1 MKSKGLALMNT
12 LFGSA
17 LLAAAVTASAFAPAA
32 AQQIIP
38 QAITGPVLYC
48 FVSPNEQPPVGNFGR
63 CTSFYPAS
71 SYTAD
76 FEIRNLPA
84 GNYSYVWTTELGLV
98 LPCTA
103 SRCSQQ
109 YRGGMA
115 ISDIVNVTYTNL
127 ATGEAKTLSRS
138 LAING
143 PF

>member
-12 LFGSA
+12 VLGGV
-17 LLAAAVTASAFAPAA
+17 LAAASASAPAA
-32 AQQIIP
+32 AQP
-38 QAITGPVLYC
+38 GAQAITGSVLYC
-48 FVSPNEQPPVGNFGR
+48 FVSPNEQPPVGNLGR

-71 SYTAD
+71 SYTAE

-84 GNYSYVWTTELGLV
+84 GAYSYVWTTELGLV
-98 LPCTA
+98 LPCTT

-127 ATGEAKTLSRS
+127 ATGEARTLSRS
-138 LAING
+138 VAING

>member
-1 MKSKGLALMNT
+1 MNT
-12 LFGSA
+12 LFGGA
-17 LLAAAVTASAFAPAA
+17 LVVACAVALVSTPAA
-32 AQQIIP
+32 AQP
-38 QAITGPVLYC
+38 SAQAITGPVLYC
-48 FVSPNEQPPVGNFGR
+48 FVSPNDQPPVGNFGR

-71 SYTAD
+71 SYTAA
-76 FEIRNLPA
+76 FEIRNLPT
-84 GNYSYVWTTELGLV
+84 GSYSYVWTTEMGLV

-138 LAING
+138 VAING